1 MTEESTPEVTEPTD
15 LDRQRFRKLIQ
26 LGALACLASLVVGGV
41 GGYLVWEANAGKRI
55 PYALLLA
62 AAPSLLAQVDARM
75 LRQPDVSQTHIS
87 FVYAGD
93 IWIVPKQG
101 GTAQRLSSPRGEESF
116 PRFSPD
122 GSNVAYWTG
131 TEGFRPW
138 VASPYG

>member
-1 MTEESTPEVTEPTD
+1 MTRARS
-15 LDRQRFRKLIQ
+15 LRILA
-26 LGALACLASLVVGGV
+26 LGF
-41 GGYLVWEANAGKRI
+41 
-55 PYALLLA
+55 ALLLA

-101 GTAQRLSSPRGEESF
+101 GTAQRLSSPRGEESGL
-116 PRFSPD
+116 RLRATTMATRTSMC
-122 GSNVAYWTG
+122 
-131 TEGFRPW
+131 FRPW